1 MGGILNT
8 CCTMQG
14 ADSEEVKI
22 SGLGSMTSAAKGN
35 QGVLEYPLDETAR
48 TNDISA
54 IGDSTKV
61 SSGAALPKKKI
72 LQFRMFKSLKGTQ
85 DIESNFL
92 TGKTLGKGSFGEVCQ
107 CLNKA
112 TNVVCAMKIVDKSH
126 IGQH

>member
-1 MGGILNT
+1 MGGLLNT
-8 CCTMQG
+8 CCTMAG

-22 SGLGSMTSAAKGN
+22 SGLGSMTSASKGSN
-35 QGVLEYPLDETAR
+35 AVREYQLDETAR

-85 DIESNFL
+85 DITTNFI
-92 TGKTLGKGSFGEVCQ
+92 TGKQLGKGSFGEVRQ

-112 TNVVCAMKIVDKSH
+112 TNVECAMKIVDKSH
-126 IGQH
+126 IG